1 MSKKKNSV
9 RSDVPY
15 VVRMQAQKYAE
26 IKHHRDEAARI
37 ALQLACIALN
47 DTEGLGIVRISRFA
61 KKLHALI
68 DEYYEDTEVGEVH
81 VQQRLRSMGFVMENG
96 RMFALEDHDGNIVR
110 ADRLPP
116 KEQSDEKED

>member
-1 MSKKKNSV
+1 MSKKKMAV

-15 VVRMQAQKYAE
+15 AVRLQMQKYAE
-26 IKHHRDEAARI
+26 IKQHRDEAARI

-96 RMFALEDHDGNIVR
+96 RMFALEDQDGNIVR

-116 KEQSDEKED
+116 KVQSDEKED